1 MCHNIGLDGQAC
13 MVWGGGGFCVL
24 AVDGSP
30 LFGVI
35 RVCMH
40 TWVYIDKHIFKRV
53 PKNV

>member
-1 MCHNIGLDGQAC
+1 MGKHA
-13 MVWGGGGFCVL
+13 WFGGGFCVL

-40 TWVYIDKHIFKRV
+40 TWVYIDEHTLLREFLRTCDLII
-53 PKNV
+53 N